1 MSLLKITT
9 TPIEY
14 EIKIERAKL
23 RAKEQDVA
31 EIKRE
36 QVAQIRK
43 QQQTAQYKTDPSIVK
58 EAQRAAQS
66 NESYKSIARSRVVS
80 SGVRSTTSAEI
91 TKASGQA
98 ITSDDQ
104 LQANQVSFNS
114 VLTSVLSFSDKY
126 DSSDFVEK
134 FDMSKYVGNT
144 TSQPDSWT
152 NAAWTASKREMEFVP
167 GRFQMEITQYPKV
180 TIEYLGNQE
189 DIFAE

>member
-31 EIKRE
+31 EIKKA
-36 QVAQIRK
+36 QAAQIRK
-43 QQQTAQYKTDPSIVK
+43 QQSAEYKTDPSIVK
-58 EAQRAAQS
+58 EAQKGAQS
-66 NESYKSIARSRVVS
+66 SENYKSLARARVNS
-80 SGVRSTTSAEI
+80 TGVRSTTSAEI
-91 TKASGQA
+91 TKFSGQS

-104 LQANQVSFNS
+104 LQANSNGFDNVF
-114 VLTSVLSFSDKY
+114 TSVLRFADY

-134 FDMSKYVGNT
+134 FDMSSFINN
-144 TSQPDSWT
+144 PENNSW
-152 NAAWTASKREMEFVP
+152 NSSWNSSKREMEFVP

-180 TIEYLGNQE
+180 TIEYLGNQ
-189 DIFAE
+189 DIGID

>member
-31 EIKRE
+31 EIKKA
-36 QVAQIRK
+36 QAAQIRK
-43 QQQTAQYKTDPSIVK
+43 QQSADYKTDPSIVK

-66 NESYKSIARSRVVS
+66 SESYKTVARARVNS

-91 TKASGQA
+91 TKFSGQS

-104 LQANQVSFNS
+104 LRANADSFDN
-114 VLTSVLSFSDKY
+114 VFTSVLHFADY
-126 DSSDFVEK
+126 DSTDFVEK
-134 FDMSKYVGNT
+134 FDMSSFIGN
-144 TSQPDSWT
+144 
-152 NAAWTASKREMEFVP
+152 NVKNELNYAWNSSKREMEFVP

-180 TIEYLGNQE
+180 TIEYLGN
-189 DIFAE
+189 AEGGID

>member
-31 EIKRE
+31 EIKRA
-36 QVAQIRK
+36 QAAQIRK
-43 QQQTAQYKTDPSIVK
+43 QQTADYKTDPSIVK
-58 EAQRAAQS
+58 EAQKGAETSENFRSLARA
-66 NESYKSIARSRVVS
+66 RVNQT
-80 SGVRSTTSAEI
+80 GVRSTTSAEI
-91 TKASGQA
+91 TKFSGQS

-104 LQANQVSFNS
+104 LLANTHSFDN
-114 VLTSVLSFSDKY
+114 VFTSVLHFADF
-126 DSSDFVEK
+126 DSSDFVTK
-134 FDMSKYVGNT
+134 FDMSSLIN
-144 TSQPDSWT
+144 SPDNNDWNSSW
-152 NAAWTASKREMEFVP
+152 NSSRREMEFVP

-189 DIFAE
+189 GVE

>member
-31 EIKRE
+31 EIKKA
-36 QVAQIRK
+36 QAAQIRK
-43 QQQTAQYKTDPSIVK
+43 QQSADYQTDPSIVK

-66 NESYKSIARSRVVS
+66 SESYKSLARARVNS

-91 TKASGQA
+91 TKFSGQS

-104 LQANQVSFNS
+104 LRANANSFDN
-114 VLTSVLSFSDKY
+114 VFTSVLHFADY
-126 DSSDFVEK
+126 DSSDFVSK
-134 FDMSKYVGNT
+134 FDMSSLLNNT
-144 TSQPDSWT
+144 ARNEWNNTWNS
-152 NAAWTASKREMEFVP
+152 SKREMEFVP

-189 DIFAE
+189 LDIE

>member
-31 EIKRE
+31 EIKRA
-36 QVAQIRK
+36 QAAQIRK
-43 QQQTAQYKTDPSIVK
+43 QQTADYKTDPSIVK
-58 EAQRAAQS
+58 EAQKAAQT
-66 NESYKSIARSRVVS
+66 NESYKTLARARVNS

-91 TKASGQA
+91 TKFSGQS

-104 LQANQVSFNS
+104 LRANSQSFDNVFTQVLHFA
-114 VLTSVLSFSDKY
+114 DY
-126 DSSDFVEK
+126 DSSDFVTK
-134 FDMSKYVGNT
+134 FDMSSLIN
-144 TSQPDSWT
+144 SPSNDSW
-152 NAAWTASKREMEFVP
+152 NSAWNSSKREMEFVP

-189 DIFAE
+189 GNID

>member
-31 EIKRE
+31 EIKRA
-36 QVAQIRK
+36 QAAQIRK
-43 QQQTAQYKTDPSIVK
+43 QQTAEYKSDPSIVK
-58 EAQRAAQS
+58 EAQQAARFNENFKNLARA
-66 NESYKSIARSRVVS
+66 RVNS

-91 TKASGQA
+91 TRFSGQS

-104 LQANQVSFNS
+104 LQANSNSFDN
-114 VLTSVLSFSDKY
+114 VFTSVLHFADY
-126 DSSDFVEK
+126 DSSDFVTK
-134 FDMSKYVGNT
+134 FDLSSLMQSSVKNDWNT
-144 TSQPDSWT
+144 EWNTSR
-152 NAAWTASKREMEFVP
+152 REMEFVP

-180 TIEYLGNQE
+180 TIEYLGDQDMTE
-189 DIFAE
+189 QS

>member
-31 EIKRE
+31 EIKRA
-36 QVAQIRK
+36 QAAQIRK
-43 QQQTAQYKTDPSIVK
+43 QQSAEYKTDPSIVK
-58 EAQRAAQS
+58 EAEMA
-66 NESYKSIARSRVVS
+66 ARSSTHYQSLARARLNS
-80 SGVRSTTSAEI
+80 TGVRSTTSAEI
-91 TKASGQA
+91 TKFSGQS

-104 LQANQVSFNS
+104 LQANTNSFDN
-114 VLTSVLSFSDKY
+114 VFTSVLHFADY
-126 DSSDFVEK
+126 DSTDFVTK
-134 FDMSKYVGNT
+134 FDLSSLINT
-144 TSQPDSWT
+144 QARSEWDQTWNTSR
-152 NAAWTASKREMEFVP
+152 REMEFVP

-189 DIFAE
+189 ELTIE

>member
-31 EIKRE
+31 EIKRA
-36 QVAQIRK
+36 QAAQIRK
-43 QQQTAQYKTDPSIVK
+43 QQSADYKTDPSIVK
-58 EAQRAAQS
+58 EAQKAAQS
-66 NESYKSIARSRVVS
+66 SESYKSLARARVNS

-91 TKASGQA
+91 TKFSGQN

-104 LQANQVSFNS
+104 LLANSQSFDNVFTQVLHFA
-114 VLTSVLSFSDKY
+114 DY
-126 DSSDFVEK
+126 DSSDFVEE
-134 FDMSKYVGNT
+134 FDLSSIIGNSVNNPINSEWSSSK
-144 TSQPDSWT
+144 
-152 NAAWTASKREMEFVP
+152 KEMEFVP

-189 DIFAE
+189 GAAE

>member
-23 RAKEQDVA
+23 QAKEKDVA

-36 QVAQIRK
+36 QAAQIRR
-43 QQQTAQYKTDPSIVK
+43 QQMAQQTAQYKTDPSIVR

-66 NESYKSIARSRVVS
+66 NASYNDLARSRVMS

-104 LQANQVSFNS
+104 LAANQVSFGK
-114 VLTSVLSFSDKY
+114 VLSSVLSFSSDRNGE
-126 DSSDFVEK
+126 DFVSK
-134 FDMSKYVGNT
+134 FDVSKYVDNST
-144 TSQPDSWT
+144 P
-152 NAAWTASKREMEFVP
+152 NAWNASKREMEFVP

-189 DIFAE
+189 DIFAG